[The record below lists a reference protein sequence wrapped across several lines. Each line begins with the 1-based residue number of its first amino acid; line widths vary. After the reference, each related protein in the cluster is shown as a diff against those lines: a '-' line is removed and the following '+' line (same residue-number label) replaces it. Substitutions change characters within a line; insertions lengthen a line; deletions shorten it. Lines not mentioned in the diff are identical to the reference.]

1 MATTNQT
8 NVTEKK
14 CGSCGRMYNT
24 VQDFMRGTERWRICT
39 AGNLW
44 FNCGCGSTLLLPKG
58 KYEWYTPEKA
68 MGDSA
73 RSVFNMLGRKD
84 RIPRIPNGVAQAQS
98 LLADPNSSA
107 AAIGAALRND
117 PAISSELIT
126 LANFL
131 KMESG
136 NVITT
141 IEHAIV
147 FAGRQRVSDL
157 LIAAALKAVPLSTK
171 AFTSSAFW
179 LDAIVVGQLTE
190 WLAAD
195 LLPKTPGDEAYLAG
209 AMANIGKLI
218 GAISEPE
225 IADKIF
231 LDVIDPSQGIS
242 WIRGEGKHFGT
253 SHVILGEIAAELW
266 GFPVFI
272 RSAIVDHHVASR
284 KDQPPGLNQIV
295 ALANQLSHR
304 VNGNESRG
312 DSRLIAE
319 LAKVLGVSEQRLD
332 TLVVTFRT
340 RLASQKQ
347 AA

>member
-1 MATTNQT
+1 MTTTSQT
-8 NVTEKK
+8 NVTEKN
-14 CGSCGRMYNT
+14 CGNCGRVYRT
-24 VQDFMRGTERWRICT
+24 VQDFMSGTERWRVCT

-58 KYEWYTPEKA
+58 KYEWYSPERA
-68 MGDSA
+68 MGESA
-73 RSVFNMLGRKD
+73 RSVFNVLGRKD

-107 AAIGAALRND
+107 GAIGAALRND
-117 PAISSELIT
+117 PAISSELVT

-136 NVITT
+136 NIITT

-157 LIAAALKAVPLSTK
+157 LIAAALKTVPLLTK
-171 AFTSSAFW
+171 AFTSAAFW
-179 LDAIVVGQLTE
+179 RDAIVVGRLTE

-195 LLPKTPGDEAYLAG
+195 LSPKIPGDEAYLAG

-218 GAISEPE
+218 AAITEPE
-225 IADKIF
+225 TADKIF
-231 LDVIDPSQGIS
+231 LDVIDPAQGIS
-242 WIRGEGKHFGT
+242 WTKGEGKHYGT

-272 RSAIVDHHVASR
+272 RAAIVGHHVASR
-284 KDQPPGLNQIV
+284 KDQLPGLNQMV
-295 ALANQLSHR
+295 ALANQLSHL
-304 VNGNESRG
+304 VNSNESRG
-312 DSRLIAE
+312 DTNLLAE
-319 LAKVLGVSEQRLD
+319 LGRVHGISDQRLD
-332 TLVVTFRT
+332 ALVVSLRA
-340 RLASQKQ
+340 RLATQKQ